1 MRYPQA
7 SHWLKACQTEVD
19 SLRKN
24 KARKLIE
31 LPEGATTVKGKWV
44 FKLKLDKNGGI
55 ACYKARWVARGFT
68 QIVGIDHDET
78 YAAVAKPVSI
88 RMLMAIVA
96 HYNLECKQYDITT
109 AFLNAM
115 IGDRKIYVEQP
126 HGFEVDNHNNSQ
138 PHVCLLLRAL

>member
-68 QIVGIDHDET
+68 QIAGIDHDET